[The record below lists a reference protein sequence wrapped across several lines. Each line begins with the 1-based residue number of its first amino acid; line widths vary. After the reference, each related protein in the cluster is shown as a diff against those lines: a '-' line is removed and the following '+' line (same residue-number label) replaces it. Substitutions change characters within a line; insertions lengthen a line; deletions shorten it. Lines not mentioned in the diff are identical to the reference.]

1 MEKRIFT
8 FNPGP
13 AALPLPVLKE
23 AKKDLISYQ
32 GEGLSV
38 LEMSHRGKT
47 FETIIKQ
54 AEALLRE
61 VMGIPTSYK
70 VLFVQGGATLQFAAV
85 PLNLIAENQS
95 ADYVITG
102 SWAKNAFKE
111 AQKLNKKVRAV
122 ASSESSN
129 FDHIPRD
136 LSFDSNAA
144 YVHITSNNTIF
155 GTEWHK
161 FPKTGAIPLV
171 CDMSSDIACRPVDV
185 SKFALI
191 YAGAQKNLG
200 PAGVTIVIVRED
212 MLSRSPENI
221 PTLMNYKIMAEKESL
236 YNTPPTFSIYIM
248 KLVLEWIKNSGGL
261 EKIGKINK
269 RKANMIYKII
279 DASGFYRGTVQKAD
293 RSWMNVTFR
302 LPSEE
307 LENKFVSEAKELNMI
322 GLKGHRSVG
331 GIRASLYNAVT
342 PKAVKALANF
352 MQEFEKKNS

>member
-1 MEKRIFT
+1 MEKRIYA

-23 AKKDLISYQ
+23 VKKDLLSYK

-47 FETIIKQ
+47 FESIIKQ
-54 AEALLRE
+54 AETLLRE
-61 VMGIPTSYK
+61 VMGIPNGYK
-70 VLFVQGGATLQFAAV
+70 VIFLQGGATLQFAAV

-129 FDHIPRD
+129 FDHIPKD
-136 LSFDSNAA
+136 ISFDPNAA

-171 CDMSSDIACRPVDV
+171 CDMSSDIACRPVDIT
-185 SKFALI
+185 KFALI

-200 PAGVTIVIVRED
+200 PAGVTIVIIRED
-212 MLSRSPENI
+212 LLSRSPENI
-221 PTLMNYKIMAEKESL
+221 PTMTNYKLMAEKESL

-269 RKANMIYKII
+269 RKAHLIYKII

-293 RSWMNVTFR
+293 RSLMNVTFR

-307 LENKFVSEAKELNMI
+307 LENKFVNEAKELNMI

-342 PKAVKALANF
+342 PKAVKTLANF
-352 MQEFEKKNS
+352 MQEFEKKNG

>member
-1 MEKRIFT
+1 MEKRVYA

-23 AKKDLISYQ
+23 AKKDLISYK

-47 FETIIKQ
+47 FESIIKQ

-61 VMGIPTSYK
+61 VMAIPSSYK
-70 VLFVQGGATLQFAAV
+70 VLFLQGGATLQFAAV
-85 PLNLIAENQS
+85 PLNLLAADQS

-129 FDHIPRD
+129 FDHIPKEFSID
-136 LSFDSNAA
+136 PNAA
-144 YVHITSNNTIF
+144 YLHITSNNTIF

-171 CDMSSDIACRPVDV
+171 CDMSSDIACRPVDI

-191 YAGAQKNLG
+191 YGGAQKNLG
-200 PAGVTIVIVRED
+200 PAGVTIVIIRED
-212 MLSRSPENI
+212 LLSKCPDNI
-221 PTLMNYKIMAEKESL
+221 PTMTNYKLMAEKESL
-236 YNTPPTFSIYIM
+236 YNTPPTFSIYIT
-248 KLVLEWIKNSGGL
+248 KLVLEWIKKSGGL
-261 EKIGKINK
+261 EKIGRINK
-269 RKANMIYKII
+269 RKANLIYKVI

-293 RSWMNVTFR
+293 RSLMNVTFR

-307 LENKFVSEAKELNMI
+307 LENKFVNEAKELNMI

-331 GIRASLYNAVT
+331 GIRASLYNAVS
-342 PKAVKALANF
+342 PKAVKALVNF
-352 MQEFEKKNS
+352 MQEFEKKNG